1 MPATPA
7 PFDVAIVGAGIA
19 GLTTAFLLRE
29 RGLRPV
35 VLEASGRAGGAISTL
50 IAGGF
55 LVERGPNTVLATHP
69 EVGRLLDLAGLSH
82 ERIAASPTASKRFV
96 VRNGTPIALPTS
108 PGGFVHTPL
117 FSTRAKLRL
126 FAEPF
131 IGRAPADSDETVAAF
146 VVRRLGREFLDYAID
161 PFVSGVYAG
170 RPERLAVR
178 HAFPRLH
185 EVEQRWGSLL
195 VGQVRG
201 AKERKARAD
210 VAKTEAG
217 MFSLRGGLETLPL
230 RLAERLGDDVRL
242 STPVLHLTTRGS
254 LFSVE
259 TPAGPVTAKT
269 LVLASGVRDA
279 TLYAGLGVDPAPFA
293 GVDHPPLAVC
303 AFGFRREDVAHPLD
317 GFGLLVPRVEG
328 RRILGALFPS
338 SLFEGRA
345 PEGHV
350 LLTAF
355 AGGARQPDVAGL
367 DDDALRGAVLAD
379 LRDLVGVRGEP
390 VFEHIAR
397 WPASIP
403 QYDTA
408 YGRVKATMDRMEE
421 THPGLFF
428 AGNSRSGISVPDTIR
443 HAFVT
448 ADRVAAHLTSHTS

>member
-1 MPATPA
+1 MPGTPA

-19 GLTTAFLLRE
+19 GLTSAFLLRE

-35 VLEASGRAGGAISTL
+35 VLEASSRAGGAISSH
-50 IAGGF
+50 AEAGF

-69 EVGRLLDLAGLSH
+69 EVGRLLDLAGLAG
-82 ERIAASPTASKRFV
+82 ERIAASPHAKKRFI
-96 VRNGTPIALPTS
+96 VRNGRPEPLPMS
-108 PGGFVHTPL
+108 PGAFLGTPL
-117 FSTRAKLRL
+117 FSSRAKLRL
-126 FAEPF
+126 LAEPF
-131 IGRAPADSDETVAAF
+131 VGRAPADSNETVAEF

-201 AKERKARAD
+201 AKERRARAD

-217 MFSLRGGLETLPL
+217 MFSLRAGLEALPR
-230 RLAERLGDDVRL
+230 RLAERLGDGVRL
-242 STPVLHLTTRGS
+242 STPALRVAPREDG
-254 LFSVE
+254 FSVD
-259 TPAGPVTAKT
+259 TPSGTVAART
-269 LVLASGVRDA
+269 LILASGVRDVV
-279 TLYAGLGVDPAPFA
+279 LFDGLGADVEALGA
-293 GVDHPPLAVC
+293 VDHPPLAVLSL
-303 AFGFRREDVAHPLD
+303 GFRRADVAHPLD

-328 RRILGALFPS
+328 RSILGALFPS
-338 SLFEGRA
+338 TLFEGRA
-345 PEGHV
+345 PAGHV

-355 AGGARQPDVAGL
+355 AGGARRPEVPL
-367 DDDALRGAVLAD
+367 WDDERLRAAVVGD
-379 LRDLVGVRGEP
+379 LEDLLGVRGEP
-390 VFEHIAR
+390 VFEHVVR

-408 YGRVKATMDRMEE
+408 YGRVKETLDGLES

-443 HAFVT
+443 HAFAT
-448 ADRVAAHLTSHTS
+448 AERVATHLTANA